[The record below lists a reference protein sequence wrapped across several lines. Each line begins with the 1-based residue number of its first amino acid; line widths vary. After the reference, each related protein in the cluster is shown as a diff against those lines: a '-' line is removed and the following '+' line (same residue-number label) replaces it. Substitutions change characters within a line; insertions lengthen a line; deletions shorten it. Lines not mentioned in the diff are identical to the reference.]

1 MENPTQTVNDMSYFS
16 CLDSVMENSKV
27 RQEQS
32 KGRAEQGWGRMGRFR
47 KVYEGK
53 CGKGKEAS
61 SLTSHV
67 VELGDL

>member
-1 MENPTQTVNDMSYFS
+1 
-16 CLDSVMENSKV
+16 
-27 RQEQS
+27 
-32 KGRAEQGWGRMGRFR
+32 MGRFG

-53 CGKGKEAS
+53 CGKGKEAF

>member
-1 MENPTQTVNDMSYFS
+1 
-16 CLDSVMENSKV
+16 
-27 RQEQS
+27 
-32 KGRAEQGWGRMGRFR
+32 MGRFG